1 MEDYPRDL
9 LEFEVRFA
17 SEEACR
23 DYLSA
28 LRWPEGFRCPGCG
41 HERAWPV
48 RKVWFE
54 CARCGRQTSVTSG
67 TIFQDTRKPLRLW
80 FRAIWHVT
88 SQKNGVSALGLQR
101 VLGLGSYQTAW
112 TWMHKLRRAMVR
124 PGRERLAGV
133 VEVDETYWGAEEEGV
148 SGRQTERKALI
159 AVAAEERG
167 RGLGRIRMQR
177 VRNAS
182 AASLMPFVEESVEPG
197 SVVHTDGWLGY
208 EPLEKKATSI
218 ASSFCRAAAS
228 RPRNYCRGCTKR
240 SRCSSAGCWARTKAR
255 LATSIWTTTSTSLCS
270 ASTGATHA
278 AGENS
283 STALCSRQS
292 PWTQRRIDR
301 SSPTG
306 TLRPREPNHKMLGLP
321 ESSGYPISVE
331 TAP

>member
-1 MEDYPRDL
+1 M
-9 LEFEVRFA
+9 
-17 SEEACR
+17 
-23 DYLSA
+23 
-28 LRWPEGFRCPGCG
+28 
-41 HERAWPV
+41 

-182 AASLMPFVEESVEPG
+182 AASLMPFVEESVE
-197 SVVHTDGWLGY
+197 HTPTAGWATSRWRRR
-208 EPLEKKATSI
+208 ATSI
-218 ASSFCRAAAS
+218 APSFCRAAAS

-255 LATSIWTTTSTSLCS
+255 LAKHLDYYLRFRFNRR
-270 ASTGATHA
+270 
-278 AGENS
+278 NS
-283 STALCSRQS
+283 RSRGKLFYAL
-292 PWTQRRIDR
+292 
-301 SSPTG
+301 
-306 TLRPREPNHKMLGLP
+306 
-321 ESSGYPISVE
+321 
-331 TAP
+331 

>member
-1 MEDYPRDL
+1 
-9 LEFEVRFA
+9 
-17 SEEACR
+17 
-23 DYLSA
+23 
-28 LRWPEGFRCPGCG
+28 
-41 HERAWPV
+41 
-48 RKVWFE
+48 
-54 CARCGRQTSVTSG
+54 
-67 TIFQDTRKPLRLW
+67 
-80 FRAIWHVT
+80 
-88 SQKNGVSALGLQR
+88 
-101 VLGLGSYQTAW
+101 
-112 TWMHKLRRAMVR
+112 MHKLRRAMVR

-321 ESSGYPISVE
+321 ESSGYPILANLAGGSQPICAIIDACLIVVLLGAAGLLPPLFPSISGTHTKGE
-331 TAP
+331 MLASRLRPGRLRLRLSLLAWATRSTIRPLRPLLELICRAHPRFSSGGPRVCRAYP

>member
-1 MEDYPRDL
+1 M
-9 LEFEVRFA
+9 
-17 SEEACR
+17 
-23 DYLSA
+23 
-28 LRWPEGFRCPGCG
+28 
-41 HERAWPV
+41 

-67 TIFQDTRKPLRLW
+67 TIFQDTRKPLRPW

-197 SVVHTDGWLGY
+197 SVCTPTAGWATSRWR
-208 EPLEKKATSI
+208 KRATSI

-255 LATSIWTTTSTSLCS
+255 VSHEHLDYYLD
-270 ASTGATHA
+270 
-278 AGENS
+278 EFVFRFN
-283 STALCSRQS
+283 R
-292 PWTQRRIDR
+292 R
-301 SSPTG
+301 SSRSRGKLFYRLVQQAVAVDPTPY
-306 TLRPREPNHKMLGLP
+306 RSIVADWDAE
-321 ESSGYPISVE
+321 
-331 TAP
+331 AP

>member
-67 TIFQDTRKPLRLW
+67 TIFQDTRKPLR
-80 FRAIWHVT
+80 
-88 SQKNGVSALGLQR
+88 
-101 VLGLGSYQTAW
+101 
-112 TWMHKLRRAMVR
+112 RAMVR

-159 AVAAEERG
+159 AVA
-167 RGLGRIRMQR
+167 
-177 VRNAS
+177 
-182 AASLMPFVEESVEPG
+182 
-197 SVVHTDGWLGY
+197 
-208 EPLEKKATSI
+208 
-218 ASSFCRAAAS
+218 
-228 RPRNYCRGCTKR
+228 
-240 SRCSSAGCWARTKAR
+240 
-255 LATSIWTTTSTSLCS
+255 
-270 ASTGATHA
+270 
-278 AGENS
+278 
-283 STALCSRQS
+283 
-292 PWTQRRIDR
+292 
-301 SSPTG
+301 
-306 TLRPREPNHKMLGLP
+306 
-321 ESSGYPISVE
+321 
-331 TAP
+331 

>member
-80 FRAIWHVT
+80 FRAVCT
-88 SQKNGVSALGLQR
+88 SLRKRTGSARWVCSAFSGWAAIKLRGP
-101 VLGLGSYQTAW
+101 
-112 TWMHKLRRAMVR
+112 WMHKLRRAMVR

-197 SVVHTDGWLGY
+197 SLVHTDGWLGY
-208 EPLEKKATSI
+208 EPLEKKGYQHRIVFLSGRRKQ
-218 ASSFCRAAAS
+218 ASELL
-228 RPRNYCRGCTKR
+228 PRVHQAISLLKRWLLGTHQGAVSHEHLDYYLDEFVFRFNRRNSR
-240 SRCSSAGCWARTKAR
+240 SRGKLFYR
-255 LATSIWTTTSTSLCS
+255 LV
-270 ASTGATHA
+270 
-278 AGENS
+278 
-283 STALCSRQS
+283 Q
-292 PWTQRRIDR
+292 
-301 SSPTG
+301 
-306 TLRPREPNHKMLGLP
+306 
-321 ESSGYPISVE
+321 
-331 TAP
+331 

>member
-101 VLGLGSYQTAW
+101 VLGW
-112 TWMHKLRRAMVR
+112 
-124 PGRERLAGV
+124 
-133 VEVDETYWGAEEEGV
+133 
-148 SGRQTERKALI
+148 
-159 AVAAEERG
+159 AAIKPRG
-167 RGLGRIRMQR
+167 
-177 VRNAS
+177 
-182 AASLMPFVEESVEPG
+182 P
-197 SVVHTDGWLGY
+197 
-208 EPLEKKATSI
+208 
-218 ASSFCRAAAS
+218 
-228 RPRNYCRGCTKR
+228 GCT
-240 SRCSSAGCWARTKAR
+240 SC
-255 LATSIWTTTSTSLCS
+255 
-270 ASTGATHA
+270 
-278 AGENS
+278 GERWCVRGGS
-283 STALCSRQS
+283 DWRA
-292 PWTQRRIDR
+292 
-301 SSPTG
+301 
-306 TLRPREPNHKMLGLP
+306 
-321 ESSGYPISVE
+321 
-331 TAP
+331 